1 MSFGKLTT
9 ETKDWSHDLL
19 CLIIIIN
26 SIIPVVI
33 GLLFGVSITI
43 KIEEKP

>member
-19 CLIIIIN
+19 CLIIIIHA
-26 SIIPVVI
+26 IVPITI

-43 KIEEKP
+43 KVEEKP